1 MAESVEKQVLKSIYN
16 HKRGKIF
23 FPSNFSKYGSSTA
36 VRQALNRLEDKGIL
50 LRLARG
56 IYLFPK
62 SHKILGV
69 LYPTLEEIAMAIA
82 KRDKARIIPTGLY
95 ALNKLGLSTQ
105 VPTNVVY
112 LTDGSP
118 REITIGK
125 SSIKFK
131 TAPTKLLAA
140 RNDKM
145 ILIIQA
151 LKQIKKDNITQE
163 VKNKITEQLTAVPI
177 EDIKHDIKLAPS
189 WISDLISKKLADDR
203 MV

>member
-1 MAESVEKQVLKSIYN
+1 MAQSVEKQILRSIYN

-23 FPSNFSKYGSSTA
+23 FPANFSKFGSSTA

-62 SHKILGV
+62 KHKVLGV
-69 LYPTLEEIAMAIA
+69 LFPTLEELAIAIA

-95 ALNKLGLSTQ
+95 ALNKLGFSTQ
-105 VPTNVVY
+105 VPMNVVY

-118 REITIGK
+118 RNIKVGK
-125 SSIKFK
+125 GSIKFK
-131 TAPTKLLAA
+131 PAPTKLLAA

-151 LKQIKKDNITQE
+151 LKHIKKDNITQE
-163 VKNKITEQLTAVPI
+163 IKKKITKQLATVPSQDI
-177 EDIKHDIKLAPS
+177 EHDIKLAPS
-189 WISDLISKKLADDR
+189 WINDLITK
-203 MV
+203 

>member
-1 MAESVEKQVLKSIYN
+1 MAQSVEKQILKSIYN

-23 FPSNFSKYGSSTA
+23 FPVNFSKYGSSTA
-36 VRQALNRLEDKGIL
+36 VRQALNRLEDKEIL
-50 LRLARG
+50 QRLARG

-62 SHKILGV
+62 KHKTLGT
-69 LYPTLEEIAMAIA
+69 LYPTLEEVALAIA

-105 VPTNVVY
+105 VPMNVVY

-118 REITIGK
+118 RKITVGK
-125 SSIKFK
+125 GSIKFK
-131 TAPTKLLAA
+131 PAPAKLLGA

-151 LKQIKKDNITQE
+151 LKHIKKDNITKHIQQTIA
-163 VKNKITEQLTAVPI
+163 KHLITVPI
-177 EDIKHDIKLAPS
+177 EDTNHDIKLAPT
-189 WISDLISKKLADDR
+189 WIRDLLTNC
-203 MV
+203 

>member
-1 MAESVEKQVLKSIYN
+1 MPESVEKQVLRSIYN

-23 FPSNFSKYGSSTA
+23 FPTNFSKYGSSTA

-50 LRLARG
+50 LRLAKG

-62 SHKILGV
+62 NHKLLGV
-69 LYPTLEEIAMAIA
+69 LFPTLEEIAIAIA

-118 REITIGK
+118 RKIMVGNGSIT
-125 SSIKFK
+125 FK
-131 TAPTKLLAA
+131 PAPTRLLAA

-145 ILIIQA
+145 VLIIQA

-163 VKNKITEQLTAVPI
+163 VKNRITEQLTTVPS
-177 EDIKHDIKLAPS
+177 DDVKHDIKLAPS
-189 WISDLISKKLADDR
+189 WISDLIKKDSL
-203 MV
+203 

>member
-1 MAESVEKQVLKSIYN
+1 MTLSVENQILKSIYN

-23 FPSNFSKYGSSTA
+23 FPDNFNKYGSSTA
-36 VRQALNRLEDKGIL
+36 VRQALNRLEDKGVL

-62 SHKILGV
+62 KHKVLGIL
-69 LYPTLEEIAMAIA
+69 LPTIEDIAKAIA

-95 ALNKLGLSTQ
+95 ALNKLGFSTQ
-105 VPTNVVY
+105 VPVNVVY

-118 REITIGK
+118 RKITIG
-125 SSIKFK
+125 SGSIKFK
-131 TAPTKLLAA
+131 SAPTKLLAA
-140 RNDKM
+140 KNDRM

-151 LKQIKKDNITQE
+151 LKHMKKDNITLE
-163 VKNKITEQLTAVPI
+163 VKKKINKILAEIPN

-189 WISDLISKKLADDR
+189 WIRDLITKR
-203 MV
+203 

>member
-23 FPSNFSKYGSSTA
+23 FPANFSKYGSSTA

-62 SHKILGV
+62 NHKLLGV
-69 LYPTLEEIAMAIA
+69 LFPTLEEIAIAIA

-118 REITIGK
+118 RKITVGK
-125 SSIKFK
+125 GSIKFK
-131 TAPTKLLAA
+131 RAPTKLLAA

-151 LKQIKKDNITQE
+151 LKQIKKDNITKE
-163 VKNKITEQLTAVPI
+163 VKNRIIEQLTTVPI
-177 EDIKHDIKLAPS
+177 EDIRHDIKLAPS
-189 WISDLISKKLADDR
+189 WISDLISKR
-203 MV
+203 